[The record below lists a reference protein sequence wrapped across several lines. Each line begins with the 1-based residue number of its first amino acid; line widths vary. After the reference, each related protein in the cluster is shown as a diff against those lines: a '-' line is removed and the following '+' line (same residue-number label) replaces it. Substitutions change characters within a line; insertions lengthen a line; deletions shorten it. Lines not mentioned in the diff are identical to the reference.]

1 MVNLVIGII
10 GLVGIAGSVAYS
22 VFKRKLQ
29 KLSLM
34 GGVVFLAVLIF
45 SSSFTIIPT
54 GYTGVRTTFG
64 QIDEA
69 TLQNGFNYNIPVVQ
83 SIEKVNN
90 KQQDIVFD
98 DQVWSETSERTA
110 LYFEGVT
117 VTYQINPEKS
127 AWIFA
132 NVSNYEDSLVSQSL
146 VGSAIK
152 SSSKELSSTDVT
164 NRSLIEPL
172 AQEKIQSSMDDKY
185 GEEVVI
191 VAKVV
196 ISNIDFEDSYNEAI
210 AEKQNAQL
218 TYEKQKIEN
227 QKAVETAEAEAEAV
241 KIKAEGEAEANK
253 ILSDSLSEDIFQQ
266 MMLDKWNGEL
276 PKVVSDSGSVFD
288 VTGLL
293 GTDTAEGETTE

>member
-10 GLVGIAGSVAYS
+10 GLVGIIGSVAYS
-22 VFKRKLQ
+22 VFKRKIQ

-45 SSSFTIIPT
+45 SMSFTIIPT

-69 TLQNGFNYNIPVVQ
+69 TLQNGFNYNVPVVQ

-90 KQQDIVFD
+90 KQQDIVFE

-110 LYFEGVT
+110 LYFEGIT

-172 AQEKIQSSMDDKY
+172 AQGKIQSSLDDKY
-185 GEEVVI
+185 GENVVI
-191 VAKVV
+191 VTKVV
-196 ISNIDFEDSYNEAI
+196 ISNIDFEDSYNAAI
-210 AEKQNAQL
+210 AEKQSAQL
-218 TYEKQKIEN
+218 AYEKQKIEN
-227 QKAVETAEAEAEAV
+227 QKAVETAEAEADAA

-293 GTDTAEGETTE
+293 GQDTAEGEAAE